1 MLTTH
6 TAVQHVTTTSKEN
19 DSPAIVREGGVEEQ
33 STTERLTRIMDSETN
48 TGQAQRIMD
57 NDDDDDTL
65 DMEIETNLGLSQRT
79 TETHNNYTCT
89 QCRRSFGTMRGLKIH
104 QGRKCMKKKQCG
116 SLDRKTRNR
125 PAQES
130 NHSSRVLVTAKPSMQ
145 EATTILKKAERK
157 PKVAWPAANDK
168 ASYRK
173 FEETVC
179 KKIYKIKGT
188 VQERLKNLANTIYE
202 TGKEQFGEESAKK
215 KTVSKGGK
223 SRRERKMEEIRKEK
237 NDLRK
242 RWRRAK
248 PDEKKGLSIL
258 YEKIK
263 EKCRNMERNIRRN
276 ERRKESKR
284 TREQF
289 IKNPYAVTK
298 KMFTES
304 KSGKLKCTKE
314 ELDKHISDTYSDPQ
328 RDEPLPPMSGLK
340 HPTAPG
346 IKFQLGAIKEK
357 EVDNFVRKTRAKSA
371 PGGDRVSYKV
381 YKYCDRL
388 RHKLFF

>member
-157 PKVAWPAANDK
+157 PKVA
-168 ASYRK
+168 
-173 FEETVC
+173 
-179 KKIYKIKGT
+179 
-188 VQERLKNLANTIYE
+188 
-202 TGKEQFGEESAKK
+202 
-215 KTVSKGGK
+215 
-223 SRRERKMEEIRKEK
+223 
-237 NDLRK
+237 
-242 RWRRAK
+242 
-248 PDEKKGLSIL
+248 
-258 YEKIK
+258 
-263 EKCRNMERNIRRN
+263 
-276 ERRKESKR
+276 
-284 TREQF
+284 
-289 IKNPYAVTK
+289 
-298 KMFTES
+298 
-304 KSGKLKCTKE
+304 
-314 ELDKHISDTYSDPQ
+314 
-328 RDEPLPPMSGLK
+328 
-340 HPTAPG
+340 
-346 IKFQLGAIKEK
+346 
-357 EVDNFVRKTRAKSA
+357 
-371 PGGDRVSYKV
+371 
-381 YKYCDRL
+381 
-388 RHKLFF
+388 

>member
-1 MLTTH
+1 
-6 TAVQHVTTTSKEN
+6 
-19 DSPAIVREGGVEEQ
+19 
-33 STTERLTRIMDSETN
+33 
-48 TGQAQRIMD
+48 
-57 NDDDDDTL
+57 
-65 DMEIETNLGLSQRT
+65 
-79 TETHNNYTCT
+79 
-89 QCRRSFGTMRGLKIH
+89 
-104 QGRKCMKKKQCG
+104 
-116 SLDRKTRNR
+116 
-125 PAQES
+125 
-130 NHSSRVLVTAKPSMQ
+130 
-145 EATTILKKAERK
+145 
-157 PKVAWPAANDK
+157 
-168 ASYRK
+168 
-173 FEETVC
+173 
-179 KKIYKIKGT
+179 
-188 VQERLKNLANTIYE
+188 
-202 TGKEQFGEESAKK
+202 
-215 KTVSKGGK
+215 
-223 SRRERKMEEIRKEK
+223 MEEIRKEK

-289 IKNPYAVTK
+289 IKNPYAATK

-371 PGGDRVSYKV
+371 QSVVQGVQI
-381 YKYCDRL
+381 L
-388 RHKLFF
+388 